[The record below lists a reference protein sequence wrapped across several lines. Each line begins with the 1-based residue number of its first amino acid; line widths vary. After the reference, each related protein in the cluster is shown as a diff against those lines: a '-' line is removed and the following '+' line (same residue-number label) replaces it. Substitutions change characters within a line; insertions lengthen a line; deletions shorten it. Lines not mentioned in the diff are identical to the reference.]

1 MHAKLRVAMAYL
13 KGFSWKATASTVG
26 LSPAGGSVAPLMFS
40 QSDNAHDSHCM
51 STEQTRVC
59 VLT

>member
-1 MHAKLRVAMAYL
+1 MAYL
-13 KGFSWKATASTVG
+13 KGFSWKATASTMG